1 MDRDLLADLARQ
13 DILDAGQG
21 SRLADIA
28 TLDKLISDV
37 RQDLRDGD
45 MDQLAAGRIDPLMDR
60 IEDPGL
66 RQAVFS
72 ELKALA
78 AVDALQ
84 DVAADIRRQRPSV
97 DIYFDL
103 AALRGYHYHTGIVF
117 AASVPGHG
125 RALANGGRY
134 DDVGRVFGRARPAT
148 GFATDLKA
156 LMTLLPDERPA
167 LKIWL

>member
-37 RQDLRDGD
+37 WQDLRAGD

-72 ELKALA
+72 ELKGIA
-78 AVDALQ
+78 AVDAG
-84 DVAADIRRQRPSV
+84 DDIAGRDSEPAATYRTRIEAFER
-97 DIYFDL
+97 
-103 AALRGYHYHTGIVF
+103 AGERG
-117 AASVPGHG
+117 
-125 RALANGGRY
+125 RDR
-134 DDVGRVFGRARPAT
+134 DDADHDYG
-148 GFATDLKA
+148 L
-156 LMTLLPDERPA
+156 
-167 LKIWL
+167 

>member
-13 DILDAGQG
+13 DILDAGHG

-72 ELKALA
+72 ELKAIA
-78 AVDALQ
+78 AVDAG
-84 DVAADIRRQRPSV
+84 DDITGRDSEPAATYRTRIEAFER
-97 DIYFDL
+97 
-103 AALRGYHYHTGIVF
+103 AEERG
-117 AASVPGHG
+117 
-125 RALANGGRY
+125 RDR
-134 DDVGRVFGRARPAT
+134 DDTSGDYG
-148 GFATDLKA
+148 L
-156 LMTLLPDERPA
+156 
-167 LKIWL
+167 